1 MLFVTFDIYCA
12 ERAHRAEVFAGSA
25 AYAALGVNHRDAR
38 RSIVARLR
46 WHHLYC
52 AYRAVAGTV
61 ATLHAI
67 GERHAILFHPH
78 RMTYVNSRFFGRG
91 YLDNRP
97 GGTHLGAAGAL
108 GAAVAALIGHFGLH

>member
-1 MLFVTFDIYCA
+1 MPFDIDSA
-12 ERAHRAEVFAGSA
+12 EGASRTEVLAGTA

-78 RMTYVNSRFFGRG
+78 SMTYVNSRFFGGG

-97 GGTHLGAAGAL
+97 GGTHLRAAFGL
-108 GAAVAALIGHFGLH
+108 GAVLSALL